1 MPAVAYR
8 SAKRTAGLPIIE
20 TLRYYAPGET
30 KIQYSPRVDVVLV
43 SVGLMDY
50 FLVWWRG
57 GSPTNP
63 LTFLMGV
70 IPFLPLPLL
79 PLMLIVGATPLLTR
93 GTGKGYDWFSHA
105 AKPLVGEL
113 HHLL

>member
-30 KIQYSPRVDVVLV
+30 KIQYSPRLDVVLV
-43 SVGLMDY
+43 SVGLLDY

-57 GSPTNP
+57 RPPTNL
-63 LTFLMGV
+63 LTFLMGAV
-70 IPFLPLPLL
+70 LLLLLPFV
-79 PLMLIVGATPLLTR
+79 PLMLVVRSTLLLTR
-93 GTGKGYDWFSHA
+93 ATGKVYDWLFH
-105 AKPLVGEL
+105 
-113 HHLL
+113 